1 VQCVEGSLKIESA
14 RYVSSVVR
22 SADFIRDSLPQVAFA
37 GRSNVGK
44 SSLLNRLLG
53 RKSLARIS
61 SAPGKTRAIN
71 YFLINSRFYF
81 VDLPGYGYAKVS
93 KTERRSW
100 AELMDEYLRQGASSA
115 QLIQLVDA
123 KVGVTPLDVEA
134 FEYFTDLDFKPT
146 LVATKIDRVSGG
158 KRKRQI
164 DEIQRALAQTD
175 TVPISFSARTDEG
188 VSELWK
194 EITAFLQSTGG
205 EAN

>member
-1 VQCVEGSLKIESA
+1 MKIETA
-14 RYVSSVVR
+14 HYVSSVVR
-22 SADFIRDSLPQVAFA
+22 SADFVHESFLQVAFA

-93 KTERRSW
+93 KAERRSW
-100 AELMDEYLRQGASSA
+100 AELMDEYLRQVAPRA

-123 KVGVTPLDVEA
+123 KVGATSLDVEA
-134 FEYFTDLDFKPT
+134 FEYFTDLGFKPT
-146 LVATKIDRVSGG
+146 LVATKVDRVSGG
-158 KRKRQI
+158 KRKKHI
-164 DEIQRALAQTD
+164 DEIQGTLAGSD

-188 VSELWK
+188 VKELWK
-194 EITAFLQSTGG
+194 EITAFLQGTGR
-205 EAN
+205 EAI